1 LIHRLLLEMQLS
13 TCMAVQ
19 DAIRAQT
26 DRPVPANRA
35 AYLLIIL
42 SRSRRFWGLGLA
54 TSARPTTLVDGIS
67 VSAIAA
73 SFGQPFETARRH
85 ANALIHDGFCYRSGP
100 RICIRPE
107 QFENPAFIAMLRAI
121 HDAMVRLID
130 HCAALGVTLPEQ
142 RSGKVYEGDAAI
154 AAAIDLLLAIY
165 EYAAP
170 YYDNWLQMRVLSAIF
185 CANARRITLDP
196 ALASRYADDD
206 AITPDDL
213 QVPVSG
219 RAVARAMRLPY
230 STVRRQIE
238 VAIRRGWIVRR
249 SGGLIQSRAYQSAP
263 EARHVSRA
271 ASLRVLKMLE
281 SLASAG
287 FRFRDP
293 TSQYYDGPPPLL
305 DFS

>member
-26 DRPVPANRA
+26 GRPVPANRA

-54 TSARPTTLVDGIS
+54 TSSRPATQVDGIS

-73 SFGQPFETARRH
+73 SFDQPFETARRH
-85 ANALIHDGFCYRSGP
+85 ANALIADGFCYRSGP

-107 QFENPAFIAMLRAI
+107 QFENPAFVAMLCAI
-121 HDAMVRLID
+121 HDAMVRLVD
-130 HCAALGVTLPEQ
+130 HAAALGVALPEQ
-142 RSGKVYEGDAAI
+142 RNGKTYEGDAGI
-154 AAAIDLLLAIY
+154 AAAIDLLLAVY
-165 EYAAP
+165 DYGAP
-170 YYDNWLQMRVLSAIF
+170 YYDNWLQMRVLSALF
-185 CANARRITLDP
+185 CANARRVTLDP
-196 ALASRYADDD
+196 VLAARYADEE
-206 AITPDDL
+206 AVTPDDL

-219 RAVARAMRLPY
+219 RAIARAMNLPY

-249 SGGLIQSRAYQSAP
+249 NGGLIRSRTHQISP
-263 EARHVSRA
+263 EAQHVNRV
-271 ASLRVLKMLE
+271 ASLRVLKMFE

-293 TSQYYDGPPPLL
+293 ASHYHDRAPPLL